1 MTGNPFDFTG
11 LRSGPGCSRASAP
24 ASRSRP
30 PTTAERLEA
39 RAAELQ
45 RDGARVFIAAVS
57 AFAALASAFLYLHFG
72 RKSELAA
79 AREALDLAE
88 TRRQVIV
95 DLSGRL
101 ESLERRHKSMKR
113 DCERRTR
120 ELQTALDT
128 TRTQARE
135 EAYRTQHFYAA
146 ALSDLLNDL
155 RGDLE
160 RIPPD
165 VEAAL
170 IRVRKLLAG
179 ERPAA

>member
-1 MTGNPFDFTG
+1 MPTSSVRYVLSREDDRQSVRFHGPSQ
-11 LRSGPGCSRASAP
+11 RPGCSRASAP

-45 RDGARVFIAAVS
+45 RDGARVFKQVADLTDRGQAGRRGRHSRSSRAAVRS
-57 AFAALASAFLYLHFG
+57 RA
-72 RKSELAA
+72 
-79 AREALDLAE
+79 
-88 TRRQVIV
+88 
-95 DLSGRL
+95 
-101 ESLERRHKSMKR
+101 KR

>member
-1 MTGNPFDFTG
+1 M
-11 LRSGPGCSRASAP
+11 SAGV
-24 ASRSRP
+24 S
-30 PTTAERLEA
+30 T
-39 RAAELQ
+39 
-45 RDGARVFIAAVS
+45 VIAAVS
-57 AFAALASAFLYLHFG
+57 AFAALTSAFLYLYFG
-72 RKSELAA
+72 RKSGLAA
-79 AREALDLAE
+79 AREEALDLAE

-95 DLSGRL
+95 DLRGRL
-101 ESLERRHKSMKR
+101 ESLERQHKRLKA
-113 DCERRTR
+113 DCERRAR
-120 ELQTALDT
+120 ELEAALAA

-155 RGDLE
+155 RNDLE

-170 IRVRKLLAG
+170 VRIHRLLAG